1 MKYVLTESEDWKKT
15 QKKGEIVRLRKKMG
29 SQEDNQKKEKK
40 GREKG
45 KVGYRETCSYIAI
58 NYFKILRDIGF
69 WDGANFTILF
79 IHLKLSDIFVVHYSF
94 AFLFVI
100 PILESK
106 PFVNNS
112 EQAAVV

>member
-1 MKYVLTESEDWKKT
+1 
-15 QKKGEIVRLRKKMG
+15 MG
-29 SQEDNQKKEKK
+29 H
-40 GREKG
+40 
-45 KVGYRETCSYIAI
+45 RETYNDIAI
-58 NYFKILRDIGF
+58 KYLKILRDISF
-69 WDGANFTILF
+69 SDGRNFTILV